1 MEVKDEDEDKSSH
14 TQVVRDKNFQET
26 KDLLNSH
33 SIRRWWRQ
41 TEGFLEKVT
50 VYLITTENQMLVL
63 GDAHLCVAK
72 LEVCKTFEK
81 CTTAQRYKIITKL
94 FSDGKLIE

>member
-1 MEVKDEDEDKSSH
+1 
-14 TQVVRDKNFQET
+14 
-26 KDLLNSH
+26 
-33 SIRRWWRQ
+33 
-41 TEGFLEKVT
+41 
-50 VYLITTENQMLVL
+50 MLVL
-63 GDAHLCVAK
+63 GEAHLCAAK